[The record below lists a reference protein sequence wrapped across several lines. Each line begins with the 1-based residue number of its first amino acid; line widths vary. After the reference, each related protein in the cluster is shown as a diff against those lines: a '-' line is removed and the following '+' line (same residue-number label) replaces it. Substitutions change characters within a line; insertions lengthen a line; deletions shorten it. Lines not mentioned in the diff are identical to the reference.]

1 LLLLQNIAKAVIIKA
16 MKKHYTFLLIFLF
29 VFSLT
34 SGYAFTASPF
44 YPGQGFSNKMQYDV
58 RQYILQWHTHCA
70 VVIEDLSHSNIEYS
84 FAPDQRFA
92 AASIIKIHVLA
103 AALKACSEGKMSLTQ
118 KVPIWH
124 CDITGGSGTIKC
136 MKLPVELTVTDLLR
150 GMITRSDNTAANK
163 IISMLGFD
171 YINQA
176 CRELGANNTVL
187 RRPMMDFSGRRRGV
201 ENYTTAN
208 DIVLV
213 LEKIY
218 KGTLVN
224 RDYSNFALSLLKE
237 QEVNDRIPKYLPIG
251 TVVAHKTGLEQRV
264 VHDAGIVFSPHG
276 DYIICVL
283 TKDVKNYKK
292 SKNFIALL
300 SRLVYNLYS

>member
-1 LLLLQNIAKAVIIKA
+1 MVG
-16 MKKHYTFLLIFLF
+16 
-29 VFSLT
+29 
-34 SGYAFTASPF
+34 GYAFAVYPF
-44 YPGQGFSNKMQYDV
+44 YPDRQFSQRLQDDV
-58 RQYILQWHTHCA
+58 RRHISAWHTNCA
-70 VVIEDLSHSNIEYS
+70 VVVEDLSHPGVGYS
-84 FAPDQRFA
+84 FAPDKRFP
-92 AASIIKIHVLA
+92 AASIIKVHVLA
-103 AALKACSEGKMSLTQ
+103 AALKACNEGKLFLTQ
-118 KVPIWH
+118 QVSISSR
-124 CDITGGSGTIKC
+124 DITGGSGTIKA
-136 MKLPVELTVTDLLR
+136 MKLPVGLTVTQLLR
-150 GMITRSDNTAANK
+150 GMITQSDNTAANK
-163 IISMLGFD
+163 IISLLGFD

-176 CRELGANNTVL
+176 CRELGANDTVL
-187 RRPMMDFSGRRRGV
+187 RRSMMDFSGRRRGV
-201 ENYTTAN
+201 ENYTTAK
-208 DIVLV
+208 DVVLI

-218 KGTLVN
+218 NGTLVN

-237 QEVNDRIPKYLPIG
+237 QEVNDRIPKYLPLG